1 MIVGV
6 QPQRFLRYQF
16 ERQQQLR
23 PICQQQFHVAAL
35 EFDDNVRVFKIRMAV
50 ISGFDGEVQIELAAG
65 DNLTKKLLD
74 PRTSFMHRILGIQ
87 ALFLPSLAIAFLAA
101 ATSTGPAVLLKNHC
115 WASPTILPVSQYN
128 TSPLDACQKKK
139 RYISGIN
146 CIIFCWLGSP
156 AAGAGVIRC
165 SA

>member
-35 EFDDNVRVFKIRMAV
+35 EFGDNV
-50 ISGFDGEVQIELAAG
+50 
-65 DNLTKKLLD
+65 TKKLLD

-128 TSPLDACQKKK
+128 TSPLDKDQKKN
-139 RYISGIN
+139 RYMSGIN

-156 AAGAGVIRC
+156 AAGGGVMRC